1 MTAEPKERHVRP
13 RRTLMATSFAVTLLL
28 SLLTTS
34 PANAVD
40 VSASES
46 GWQESIRDEA
56 ASYQELSTEIA
67 DGTLRLIVVTEENNQ
82 PETSVVNLKSKA
94 GLDYTLRAT
103 SSDPDFIA
111 VLVDEKISLIDEPI
125 FDAASI
131 PAPTTS
137 YTQWNYTALRLAE
150 IHNSFTG
157 TNVKVA
163 VIDSGVD
170 RENPELNGGQVL
182 DGCDWVT
189 SPTNVCRGTGVLDE
203 NGHGTHVAGIIAAKN
218 DGYGVTGVAPG
229 ATILPLRV
237 LGADGSGWLS
247 DIAAAIDYAV
257 VNGAKVIN
265 LSLGGTLDYSLIRIS
280 VEQAV
285 ASGVTVVA
293 AAGNGGSGA
302 AASYPAAYPGAI
314 AVAATT
320 ESNLI
325 AGYSNSGNYIDV
337 AAPGSAILSSWPT
350 GTGYARLSGT
360 SMASPHVAALAALII
375 QRNTATAIS
384 TSPAAIRTA
393 IESVAVKSN
402 SDYSV
407 GRYGLGVINPF
418 ESLGCATPVCATPS
432 STPQPVDVL
441 VSGTPEVITPG
452 AIIAPTPVPTT
463 EPAPI
468 VEAAPVVVAP
478 TIKESLNVKVAKK
491 RKLTVV
497 VTAPTGSKT
506 WVQRKVGKKW
516 RTVLKITTTPSVQVN
531 LSRSGTYRVQIVAPN
546 EKVISKSVRVK

>member
-1 MTAEPKERHVRP
+1 MSAELKDRQVRP
-13 RRTLMATSFAVTLLL
+13 RRTLMSYSLAMALLL
-28 SLLTTS
+28 SPLASS
-34 PANAVD
+34 PTNAID
-40 VSASES
+40 VSAPES
-46 GWQESIRDEA
+46 DWQESVRAEA
-56 ASYQELSTEIA
+56 TSYQELASEIA
-67 DGTLRLIVVTEENNQ
+67 DGALRLIVVTEENNQ
-82 PETSVVNLKSKA
+82 PETSVLNLKSKA
-94 GLDYTLRAT
+94 ALDYTLRAT
-103 SSDPDFIA
+103 SSDPYFIA
-111 VLVDEKISLIDEPI
+111 VLVDEKISLIDEPTI
-125 FDAASI
+125 GAAAI

-137 YTQWNYTALRLAE
+137 YTQWNYTAMRLAE
-150 IHNSFTG
+150 IHTSFTG

-218 DGYGVTGVAPG
+218 DGVGITGVAPG

-237 LGADGSGWLS
+237 LGANGSGWLS

-257 VNGAKVIN
+257 ADGAKVIN
-265 LSLGGTLDYSLIRIS
+265 LSLGGSLDYSLIRIS

-293 AAGNGGSGA
+293 AAGNDGPGA

-325 AGYSNSGNYIDV
+325 ASYSNSGNYIDV

-375 QRNTATAIS
+375 QRNTAASGS
-384 TSPAAIRTA
+384 TSPATIRTA

-407 GRYGLGVINPF
+407 SRYGLGVINPF
-418 ESLGCATPVCATPS
+418 ASLECATPVCATPS

-441 VSGTPEVITPG
+441 VTGTPEVITPG
-452 AIIAPTPVPTT
+452 AIIAPTPQPTP

-468 VEAAPVVVAP
+468 IETAPVVVVP
-478 TIKESLNVKVAKK
+478 TIKETLNVKVAKK

-516 RTVLKITTTPSVQVN
+516 KTVLKITTTPSVQVK
-531 LSRSGTYRVQIVAPN
+531 LSRSGTYRVQVIAPS
-546 EKVISKSVRVK
+546 EKVTSKSYKVK

>member
-1 MTAEPKERHVRP
+1 MNAETKDHYVRP
-13 RRTLMATSFAVTLLL
+13 RRTLMATTFAVTLLL
-28 SLLTTS
+28 SLLTSS
-34 PANAVD
+34 PANAID

-56 ASYQELSTEIA
+56 ASYQELATEIA

-125 FDAASI
+125 VDAASI
-131 PAPTTS
+131 PVPTTS

-189 SPTNVCRGTGVLDE
+189 SPTNECRGTGVLDE

-218 DGYGVTGVAPG
+218 DGFGATGVAPG
-229 ATILPLRV
+229 VSILPLRV

-247 DIAAAIDYAV
+247 DIAVAIDYAV
-257 VNGAKVIN
+257 ANGAKVIN

-325 AGYSNSGNYIDV
+325 ATYSNSGNYIDV

-375 QRNTATAIS
+375 QRNTDDRTS

-407 GRYGLGVINPF
+407 SRYGLGVINPF

-491 RKLTVV
+491 RKLTVT
-497 VTAPTGSKT
+497 VTAPVNSKT

-516 RTVLKITTTPSVQVN
+516 RTVLKITTTPSVQVK

>member
-1 MTAEPKERHVRP
+1 MNAETKDHYVRP
-13 RRTLMATSFAVTLLL
+13 RRTLMATSFAIALLL
-28 SLLTTS
+28 SLLTSS
-34 PANAVD
+34 PANAID

-56 ASYQELSTEIA
+56 ASYQELATEIA

-82 PETSVVNLKSKA
+82 PETSVVNLKSKT

-125 FDAASI
+125 VDAASI
-131 PAPTTS
+131 PVPTTS

-218 DGYGVTGVAPG
+218 DGFGVTGVAPG

-257 VNGAKVIN
+257 ANGAKVIN

-325 AGYSNSGNYIDV
+325 ATYSNSGNYIDV

-407 GRYGLGVINPF
+407 SRYGLGVINPF

-491 RKLTVV
+491 RKLTVT
-497 VTAPTGSKT
+497 VTAPVNSKT

-516 RTVLKITTTPSVQVN
+516 RTVLKITTTPSVQVK
-531 LSRSGTYRVQIVAPN
+531 LSRSGTYRVQIVAPS
-546 EKVISKSVRVK
+546 EKVTSKTVRVK

>member
-1 MTAEPKERHVRP
+1 
-13 RRTLMATSFAVTLLL
+13 MATSFAITLLL
-28 SLLTTS
+28 SLLTSS
-34 PANAVD
+34 PANAID

-56 ASYQELSTEIA
+56 ASYQELATEIA

-125 FDAASI
+125 VDAASI
-131 PAPTTS
+131 PVPTTS

-203 NGHGTHVAGIIAAKN
+203 NGHGTHVAGIIAAKK
-218 DGYGVTGVAPG
+218 DGFGVTGVAPG
-229 ATILPLRV
+229 VSILPLRV

-257 VNGAKVIN
+257 ANGAKVIN

-325 AGYSNSGNYIDV
+325 ATYSNSGNYIDV

-350 GTGYARLSGT
+350 GTGYDGITACCSSCSSNNSTQYRHRYQYFS
-360 SMASPHVAALAALII
+360 S
-375 QRNTATAIS
+375 RNPNS
-384 TSPAAIRTA
+384 NRIRC
-393 IESVAVKSN
+393 S
-402 SDYSV
+402 
-407 GRYGLGVINPF
+407 
-418 ESLGCATPVCATPS
+418 
-432 STPQPVDVL
+432 
-441 VSGTPEVITPG
+441 
-452 AIIAPTPVPTT
+452 
-463 EPAPI
+463 
-468 VEAAPVVVAP
+468 
-478 TIKESLNVKVAKK
+478 
-491 RKLTVV
+491 
-497 VTAPTGSKT
+497 
-506 WVQRKVGKKW
+506 
-516 RTVLKITTTPSVQVN
+516 
-531 LSRSGTYRVQIVAPN
+531 
-546 EKVISKSVRVK
+546 

>member
-1 MTAEPKERHVRP
+1 
-13 RRTLMATSFAVTLLL
+13 MATSFAVTLLL

>member
-1 MTAEPKERHVRP
+1 MNAETKDHYVRP
-13 RRTLMATSFAVTLLL
+13 RRTLMATSFAITLLL
-28 SLLTTS
+28 SLLTSS
-34 PANAVD
+34 PANAID

-56 ASYQELSTEIA
+56 ASYQELATEIA

-82 PETSVVNLKSKA
+82 PETSVVNLKSKT

-125 FDAASI
+125 VDAASI
-131 PAPTTS
+131 PVPTTS

-218 DGYGVTGVAPG
+218 DGFGVTGVAPG

-257 VNGAKVIN
+257 ANGAKVIN

-325 AGYSNSGNYIDV
+325 ATYSNSGNYIDV

-375 QRNTATAIS
+375 QRNTATAIT

-407 GRYGLGVINPF
+407 SRYGLGVINPF
-418 ESLGCATPVCATPS
+418 ESLECATPVCATPS

-491 RKLTVV
+491 RKLTVT
-497 VTAPTGSKT
+497 VTAPVNSKT

-516 RTVLKITTTPSVQVN
+516 RTVLKITTTPSVQVK
-531 LSRSGTYRVQIVAPN
+531 LSRSGTYRVQIVAPS
-546 EKVISKSVRVK
+546 EKVTSKTVRVK

>member
-1 MTAEPKERHVRP
+1 MNAETKDHYVRP
-13 RRTLMATSFAVTLLL
+13 RRTLMATSFAIALLL
-28 SLLTTS
+28 SLLTSS

-56 ASYQELSTEIA
+56 ASYQELATEIA

-218 DGYGVTGVAPG
+218 DGFGVTGVAPG

-257 VNGAKVIN
+257 ANGAKVIN

-325 AGYSNSGNYIDV
+325 ATYSNSGNYIDV

-407 GRYGLGVINPF
+407 SRYGLGVINPF